1 MRTLSMAAL
10 AAALVLTSFPAAGQS
25 LAEAAAKERERRKA
39 AKGKTYTEADFGK
52 TSGGN
57 FNAPQASGF
66 SEPAAPAP
74 AATSGTPAPVGG
86 AAATQKGP
94 DEVRAE
100 QEKAWRQRV
109 QQVLGDLAK
118 TQQQIDTLQRALNDV
133 SGNLYGASRTQ
144 QLAQMDQA
152 QKQLAT
158 SRQQLT
164 DLEEEGRRNG
174 WR

>member
-1 MRTLSMAAL
+1 MRTLSLAAL

-25 LAEAAAKERERRKA
+25 LAEAAAKERERRKT
-39 AKGKTYTEADFGK
+39 AKGKTYTEADLGK
-52 TSGGN
+52 TVGGN
-57 FNAPQASGF
+57 YNAPQASGS
-66 SEPAAPAP
+66 SEPAAPAASGAAAP
-74 AATSGTPAPVGG
+74 AAG
-86 AAATQKGP
+86 AAATVKGP

-109 QQVLGDLAK
+109 QQVQGDIAK
-118 TQQQIDTLQRALNDV
+118 TQQQIDTLQRVLNDM
-133 SGNLYGASRTQ
+133 SANLYGASRTQ

-152 QKQLAT
+152 QKQLVT

-174 WR
+174 WRSP

>member
-1 MRTLSMAAL
+1 MRTLCVAAL
-10 AAALVLTSFPAAGQS
+10 AAAFAITSLPAAGQG
-25 LAEAAAKERERRKA
+25 LAAAAAKEKERRKA
-39 AKGKTYTEADFGK
+39 VKGKTYTEADLGR

-57 FNAPQASGF
+57 YNAPQGAPA
-66 SEPAAPAP
+66 EPAPAATAGGGAAAPAP
-74 AATSGTPAPVGG
+74 AVQEKSA
-86 AAATQKGP
+86 

-109 QQVLGDLAK
+109 QQAQGDIAK
-118 TQQQIDTLQRALNDV
+118 TQQQIDTLQRALNDL
-133 SGNLYGASRTQ
+133 SANLYGASRTQ
-144 QLAQMDQA
+144 QIAQMEQA
-152 QKQLAT
+152 QKQLAA